1 MEYREGQDE
10 EEIKKL
16 LEGIKGVYKDRRGQ
30 ENARKYILG
39 LLSGA
44 ERKNGW
50 QLAEQL
56 GEKTPYALQQFLYRG
71 GWNADELRDSVRDY
85 VVKAIGSA
93 DGVLVVDE
101 TGFLKQ
107 GKKSCG
113 VKRQY
118 SGTAGRVENCQ
129 IGVFLT
135 YASGHSHTII
145 DRDLYLP
152 EEWVSDAERRK
163 AAGVPEEAAFQAK
176 PEMALAML
184 QRTYKA
190 DVPFAWVT
198 GDSVYGDCRDIRQ
211 WCEGVNKSYVLC
223 VSGKEHLWVGFEQ
236 HRVSKLLEEL
246 DPKKWEEASCG
257 DGAKGA
263 RVYDW
268 QIMKINTPQEGF
280 CRYLL
285 VRRSKTSGKMRAY
298 ACFAPERVTPK
309 KLIEIAGMRRTVE
322 DSFAEAKSQ
331 VGLDQYEV
339 RSYYG
344 WYKHVTLA
352 CAAHALLTHMSLSS
366 SDQGLFQSH
375 VAQASSLE
383 AFKRG
388 RGLHG

>member
-1 MEYREGQDE
+1 MEWEEAQVEQGIE
-10 EEIKKL
+10 KLHEEIKD
-16 LEGIKGVYKDRRGQ
+16 VYNDRRGQ
-30 ENARKYILG
+30 ENARKYIMG
-39 LLSGA
+39 LLSGV

-50 QLAEQL
+50 QLSEQL

-71 GWNADELRDSVRDY
+71 GWSADKLRDRLRGY
-85 VVKAIGSA
+85 VKESLGST

-107 GKKSCG
+107 GNKSCG

-135 YASGHSHTII
+135 YASEHGHTII

-152 EEWVSDAERRK
+152 EEWTADADRRK
-163 AAGVPEEAAFQAK
+163 AAGIPEGIVFQTK
-176 PEMALAML
+176 PQMALAML
-184 QRTYKA
+184 RRTYAA
-190 DVPFAWVT
+190 DIPFTWVT

-211 WCEGVNKSYVLC
+211 WCEGINKNYVLC
-223 VSGKEHLWVGFEQ
+223 VSGKEHLWIGFKQ

-246 DPKKWEEASCG
+246 GPDNWEEASCG

-268 QIMKINTPQEGF
+268 QILKINTPQVGY

-285 VRRSKTSGKMRAY
+285 VRRSKTSGTMRAY
-298 ACFAPERVTPK
+298 VCFAPWNVPPI
-309 KLIEIAGMRRTVE
+309 KLIEVAGMRWTVE
-322 DSFAEAKSQ
+322 DSFAETKSQ

-339 RSYYG
+339 RSYCG
-344 WYKHVTLA
+344 WYKHITLA
-352 CAAHALLTHMSLSS
+352 CVAHALLTCISCRS
-366 SDQGLFQSH
+366 SDTGLFQSH
-375 VAQASSLE
+375 VAQASSLT

-388 RGLHG
+388 RGLRG